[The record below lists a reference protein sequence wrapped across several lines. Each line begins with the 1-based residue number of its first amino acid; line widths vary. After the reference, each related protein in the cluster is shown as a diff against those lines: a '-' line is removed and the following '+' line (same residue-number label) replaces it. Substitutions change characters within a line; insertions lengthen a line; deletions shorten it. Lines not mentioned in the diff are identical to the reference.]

1 MKIAVV
7 GSGTAGLIAAI
18 TLKNRFQNFQVDV
31 IKSDKIG
38 IIGVGEGST
47 EHWRSFCE
55 FNNISLKELIKET
68 DATFKYGIMFSDWT
82 DKNYFHYVD
91 TDLSNLKLGQY
102 LAGYGFC
109 VKNNLDSKKYTYPF
123 CWDNKISLD
132 NLSNQFHFNTTKLNN
147 FLIKKC
153 KEVGVNFFEDEIK
166 EIVVTN
172 KIEYLKGNK
181 YYEYDFYID
190 CTGFKKILISKLGA
204 KWISYK
210 EYLPMNEAIAFPTE
224 DTDEYPPYTL
234 AKAMS
239 AGWMWRIPTNGRWGN
254 GYVYNNNY
262 LNCDEAQ
269 KECENF
275 LGKNINIAKNIKF
288 EAGSLDKAWISNC
301 VAIGLSSS
309 FIEPLEASSIG
320 TSIQQTFLLIHLI
333 NNYQQKDIDMYNK
346 KFSSIVENIRD
357 FVLLHY
363 LCGKKDSKFWREFK
377 PKLPDSLKDILEK
390 SKSRLLIK
398 EDFDNEFLLFT
409 EENFTVVLKELNLIN
424 LKKISNEYDNLSKN
438 LKTFT
443 EKHVTEILNKKH
455 NIISHKQFLKRY
467 SQ

>member
-1 MKIAVV
+1 MKIAIV

>member
-82 DKNYFHYVD
+82 DKNYFHHVD